1 MSIKIPIKTP
11 NFYKCEK
18 CNFNTCNKKDLNRH
32 LSTSKHKILQNT
44 TEISPKNE
52 NCDIKVYLCVCGK
65 KYKHHSSLWT
75 HKKKCKFFNDDKN
88 TDPNADPNAKNEVI
102 IYKSNENNG
111 DNGDSGDREELRD
124 LVCKLITENNEIK
137 KSLMKEHNELIKE
150 NKILR
155 NQISELIPK
164 VGNNNN
170 NTHNNKF
177 NIQVFLNEKCRDA
190 VNMSDFIKS
199 IEVSL
204 QQLDFTKEN
213 GLANGLSRT
222 IIDNMNKLSL
232 YERPL
237 HCTDVKRETLYIK
250 DDDVWEKD
258 QTREKIKN
266 VIKTASSKN
275 YSALQEWKD
284 DNPGFMD
291 HEEKT
296 EYFTQTIITLGNSSD
311 TIDDKVIKSICKE
324 TYVKEISD

>member
-1 MSIKIPIKTP
+1 M
-11 NFYKCEK
+11 
-18 CNFNTCNKKDLNRH
+18 
-32 LSTSKHKILQNT
+32 
-44 TEISPKNE
+44 
-52 NCDIKVYLCVCGK
+52 
-65 KYKHHSSLWT
+65 
-75 HKKKCKFFNDDKN
+75 
-88 TDPNADPNAKNEVI
+88 
-102 IYKSNENNG
+102 
-111 DNGDSGDREELRD
+111 RD

-155 NQISELIPK
+155 NQISELIRK

-258 QTREKIKN
+258 ETREKIKN

-296 EYFTQTIITLGNSSD
+296 QYFTQTIITLGNSSD
-311 TIDDKVIKSICKE
+311 TIDDKVINSICKE
-324 TYVKEISD
+324 TYVKEISN